1 MSGLRHAIVLG
12 IGLLALTFAGA
23 ARAQDLSA
31 GKTPAQLFQLNCS
44 ICHKSARG
52 LAAAGKDKGN
62 GLFSGLEDFLA
73 EHYTADPKSAQI
85 IAAYLKSVG
94 GAAPTRARQHRRAAK
109 PHKPAAKSETKSEA
123 KASTK
128 TKSETAKKTDDKKAD
143 KSTAK
148 TSTDSEGG
156 KAKAEA
162 PKVETSEKPAMAKP
176 AAAAD
181 DTKKPAPAS
190 TQAKDAKPAAGDKK
204 TD

>member
-52 LAAAGKDKGN
+52 LAAAGKDKGS

-85 IAAYLKSVG
+85 IAAYLRSVG
-94 GAAPTRARQHRRAAK
+94 GAAPTHARQHRRAAK
-109 PHKPAAKSETKSEA
+109 PHKPAAKSEAKSDA
-123 KASTK
+123 KAS

-176 AAAAD
+176 AAAAA
-181 DTKKPAPAS
+181 DTKKPASAS
-190 TQAKDAKPAAGDKK
+190 TQAKDAKPVAGDKK

>member
-31 GKTPAQLFQLNCS
+31 GKSPAQLFHLNCS

-85 IAAYLKSVG
+85 IAAYLRSVG
-94 GAAPTRARQHRRAAK
+94 GATPTRARHHRRAAK
-109 PHKPAAKSETKSEA
+109 PHKPAAKSEAKSDA
-123 KASTK
+123 KAS
-128 TKSETAKKTDDKKAD
+128 TKSETAKKTDDKKTD
-143 KSTAK
+143 KNTDK
-148 TSTDSEGG
+148 TSAEPEGD

-176 AAAAD
+176 AAASN
-181 DTKKPAPAS
+181 DTKKPASSS